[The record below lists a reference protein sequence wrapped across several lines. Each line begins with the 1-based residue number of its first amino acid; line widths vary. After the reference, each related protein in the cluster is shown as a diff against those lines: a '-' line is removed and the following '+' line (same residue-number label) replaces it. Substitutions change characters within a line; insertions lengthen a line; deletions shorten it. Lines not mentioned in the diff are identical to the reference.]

1 MKKILCVLLVLI
13 TVFSFPAA
21 AFAESVASPEG
32 PVEASP
38 RVKDGDTGYI
48 NRVGVRL
55 RSTAG
60 IPSDDPDKNILGQLD
75 YRALIYF
82 AGNGGYADGHYWTK
96 ITVQSGSNSG
106 RTGYVASEY
115 ITWGYPP

>member
-38 RVKDGDTGYI
+38 RVKDGDVGYI
-48 NRVGVRL
+48 NTYNVNL
-55 RSTAG
+55 RSGPGTSYSSA
-60 IPSDDPDKNILGQLD
+60 GQLD
-75 YRALIYF
+75 YKSLVYF
-82 AGNGGYADGHYWTK
+82 IENGGYADGYYWIK
-96 ITVQSGSNSG
+96 VSVQVGTHSTSK
-106 RTGYVASEY
+106 GYVASKY